1 MQFIHNQSLNEV
13 LNLVEEDVLGPRISY
28 HSGSLHITDNFCA
41 WRLEVCWQMSA
52 ESWPLW
58 YQQCFVMRFQSQGL
72 PLAWCFIENQS
83 SVFSLWNT
91 WCGLISKKTRFHF
104 LLKSS
109 LDSWVCLLGCHT
121 GTEFWL
127 SKEAEKGTSQQALQ
141 LMDLSESLHYNLIKC
156 TFSWKQLP
164 RDKENTSKWKV
175 LFPTGVD

>member
-1 MQFIHNQSLNEV
+1 MQFIHNQCLNEV

-52 ESWPLW
+52 ESCPLW

-83 SVFSLWNT
+83 SVFSLWST

-104 LLKSS
+104 FTEVFFGFLS
-109 LDSWVCLLGCHT
+109 LPAGMPHWDWVLAFKRSRKRDFT
-121 GTEFWL
+121 
-127 SKEAEKGTSQQALQ
+127 TSPAINGSVRVFTLQ
-141 LMDLSESLHYNLIKC
+141 PH
-156 TFSWKQLP
+156 
-164 RDKENTSKWKV
+164 
-175 LFPTGVD
+175 